1 MRIELLN
8 HIRCPLCKTPLELT
22 IFEINEEDLPE
33 DFPKDKKDKLIEI
46 HGSYDE
52 LIKNGK
58 SLGLSEATIKDINI
72 KYGLLFCNSCKRW
85 YPIGNYI
92 PTVPELYY
100 PDNLRNKSK
109 ELKFIKQWKDRFPE
123 DVLTQGL
130 PWNISDVIVQ
140 SKEKV
145 NK

>member
-1 MRIELLN
+1 MRIALLN
-8 HIRCPLCKTPLELT
+8 HIRCPLCKTSLELT
-22 IFEINEEDLPE
+22 IFEVNEEDLPE
-33 DFPKDKKDKLIEI
+33 DFPIDKKDKLVGL
-46 HGSYDE
+46 HGSFDR
-52 LIKNGK
+52 LIDSGK
-58 SLGLSEATIKDINI
+58 SLGIPETTIKEINI
-72 KYGLLFCNSCKRW
+72 KYGILYCNSCKRW

-109 ELKFIKQWKDRFPE
+109 ELKFIKQWKSLFPE
-123 DVLTQGL
+123 FVLTQGV
-130 PWNISDVIVQ
+130 PWNITDIKAQ